1 MIYNK
6 DERKTQIWLNG
17 AHFINDIYTGFLN
30 PIMPFIAEQVKIS
43 MPIATIILSCSHIFS
58 SLLQPYFGFFADK
71 MRKRA
76 LIFWG
81 LLFTSIFIS
90 LVPASDNIAF
100 MILFIVLG
108 SLGSSLFHPQ
118 SLGFVVKFSTSDVAR
133 NMGIFIAMGT
143 LGYSM
148 GPLLSSTIAQYLGLD
163 KMPILAILGILW
175 AILMFSC
182 VPKFSHIKAPKSELK
197 LGQALKKV
205 YRGEIDITDS
215 VNLAK
220 QEISK
225 VFDRPQ
231 MPAETDTYTGNYGD
245 VVGKCPLCDKEIVRG
260 KYNYGC
266 RGYKDGCK
274 FSVSLNICSRNISV
288 SNVKLLIETG
298 RTSKIQ
304 GFVSQ
309 RTGKTFDAV
318 LKLADGKAVFDFS
331 N

>member
-1 MIYNK
+1 MINILKYDVNYFFK
-6 DERKTQIWLNG
+6 IIN
-17 AHFINDIYTGFLN
+17 FITIRLYLIY
-30 PIMPFIAEQVKIS
+30 
-43 MPIATIILSCSHIFS
+43 
-58 SLLQPYFGFFADK
+58 LLT
-71 MRKRA
+71 
-76 LIFWG
+76 W
-81 LLFTSIFIS
+81 IFIFTRYVITIS
-90 LVPASDNIAF
+90 HTSETKFIKLQSIINHSNKNIKQN
-100 MILFIVLG
+100 MIGYDKYIEL
-108 SLGSSLFHPQ
+108 
-118 SLGFVVKFSTSDVAR
+118 KKDVYHILPD
-133 NMGIFIAMGT
+133 GIFLIE
-143 LGYSM
+143 S
-148 GPLLSSTIAQYLGLD
+148 LSNMNINMD
-163 KMPILAILGILW
+163 K
-175 AILMFSC
+175 F
-182 VPKFSHIKAPKSELK
+182 KTSE

-231 MPAETDTYTGNYGD
+231 MPAEPDTYTGNYGD